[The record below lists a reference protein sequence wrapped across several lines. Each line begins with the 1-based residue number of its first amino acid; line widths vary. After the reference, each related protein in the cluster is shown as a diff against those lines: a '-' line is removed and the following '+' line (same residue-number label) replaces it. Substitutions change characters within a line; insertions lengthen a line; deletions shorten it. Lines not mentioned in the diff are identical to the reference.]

1 MEQTILQPPSGS
13 NPYSHLSV
21 TTTFDRGSSK
31 PAQEGGQRAGSSSDE
46 GSCQVSTADIIRA
59 NLSAD
64 WTLIYQV

>member
-1 MEQTILQPPSGS
+1 MQQTTLRPGG

-21 TTTFDRGSSK
+21 TTALDRGSRE
-31 PAQEGGQRAGSSSDE
+31 PAQESDHRAGDSSYESN
-46 GSCQVSTADIIRA
+46 CQVSSVDIIRA

>member
-13 NPYSHLSV
+13 NPYNHLSV
-21 TTTFDRGSSK
+21 TTTFDRGSSV

-46 GSCQVSTADIIRA
+46 SSCQVSTADIIRA